1 MTRVMKPDTETA
13 ATRPGLAEDEAT
25 ITNKMWRSGWQRY
38 VFPSFWLIYLAQVAS
53 GVSKHSTGTAAVVG
67 YALIFAFA
75 ACYLLAMTSGWS
87 GQTRRF
93 WMFYGLAIAI
103 FVIELPLAQEDAF
116 VCAVYLAVLAVAS
129 DHRFSTGIVAALVV
143 STIVVPALVPSW
155 HTGLQFSTGLIVA
168 LVSGAMYGFFN
179 LVRSNIAL
187 SEARAE
193 VARLAAE
200 NERSRIARDLH
211 DLLGHSLTTITVK
224 ASLARRLSGIDPARA
239 TQEISEVEELS
250 RRALT
255 DVRTAVS
262 GYHDVTL
269 IGEIASAREVLRAA
283 GVDATLPGAVDVV
296 DPSLQE
302 LFGWV
307 TREGVTNIVRH
318 SRAERCEILLGAN
331 WIDICDNGKGGLSGA
346 GNGLSGLRERVEA
359 AGGSVTIGGATGLI
373 GFRLRV
379 DVPLDSE
386 LVPS

>member
-1 MTRVMKPDTETA
+1 MTKAAPQPETL
-13 ATRPGLAEDEAT
+13 RPGLAEEEHQ
-25 ITNKMWRSGWQRY
+25 ITSKMWRSGWQRF
-38 VFPSFWLIYLAQVAS
+38 VFPSFWLVYLAQVAS
-53 GVSKHSTGTAAVVG
+53 GINKHSTGAAAFLG
-67 YALIFAFA
+67 YVLIFAFA

-93 WMFYGLAIAI
+93 WILYLIAVI
-103 FVIELPLAQEDAF
+103 IAVIELPLAHEDAF
-116 VCAVYLAVLAVAS
+116 VCVVYLAVLAVAS
-129 DHRFSTGIVAALVV
+129 AHRYALGIVAALTVA
-143 STIVVPALVPSW
+143 TIVAPALVPSW
-155 HTGLQFSTGLIVA
+155 NAGLNFSTGVIVG
-168 LVSGAMYGFFN
+168 LVSMAMFGFFN
-179 LVRSNIAL
+179 IVRANIAL

-224 ASLARRLSGIDPARA
+224 ASLARRLSSIDPARA
-239 TQEISEVEELS
+239 AQEIKEVEELS
-250 RRALT
+250 RRALA

-318 SRAERCEILLGAN
+318 SRAERCEISLGPN

-359 AGGSVTIGGATGLI
+359 AGGFVTIGSATALV